1 MSCIL
6 QGCYDFFLTLHF
18 TPYTTQ
24 LHISRNSFPEGDIP
38 DEIYNI
44 ETLESLAMSYN
55 GFGGTISSD
64 ISTLKNLKEFWSS
77 YNDITGSIPEEMG
90 DLSQLESLV

>member
-1 MSCIL
+1 
-6 QGCYDFFLTLHF
+6 
-18 TPYTTQ
+18 
-24 LHISRNSFPEGDIP
+24 
-38 DEIYNI
+38 
-44 ETLESLAMSYN
+44 MSYN

-77 YNDITGSIPEEMG
+77 YNDISGSIPDEMG

>member
-1 MSCIL
+1 MIF
-6 QGCYDFFLTLHF
+6 YRDAIIFTNLTFH
-18 TPYTTQ
+18 TTHIQ

-77 YNDITGSIPEEMG
+77 YNDITGSIPEGMG